1 MSVQERE
8 VPADKLAVVCN
19 PLDLGFETTD
29 EIGPLEGTIG
39 QERAVSAL
47 ELALDINAQ
56 GFNLFISGV
65 PGTGRNTAL
74 RSHVQRIAATKPVP
88 SDWGYLYN
96 FQDPSQPTA
105 FSLPCGMMKE
115 LARDM
120 NDLVEGCR
128 QEAPKAF
135 ESDDC
140 THRVEEVMKGV
151 QEKRQALTTELEQE
165 AKKEGF
171 SFSFTQVGIT
181 PVPVVDGRPINQE
194 EFGGLGDE
202 QREALREKAEALQHS
217 ITHAMQEFRRLNQEA
232 TDRVREV
239 DVELL
244 RFTLTPIIYDLQSK
258 YLDYP
263 DVGAYLGQVETDM
276 AERLDMFKP
285 SEESSDQRPGP
296 GGPPSQED
304 VFTRYRVNDLVDN
317 STCEG
322 APVIFEYSPTY

>member
-96 FQDPSQPTA
+96 FRDPSQPTA
-105 FSLPCGMMKE
+105 ISLPCGMMKE

-128 QEAPKAF
+128 QEVPKAF
-135 ESDDC
+135 ESDDYP
-140 THRVEEVMKGV
+140 HRVEEVMKGV

-202 QREALREKAEALQHS
+202 QREALREKAGAPALH
-217 ITHAMQEFRRLNQEA
+217 HARHAGVQKAQ
-232 TDRVREV
+232 
-239 DVELL
+239 
-244 RFTLTPIIYDLQSK
+244 
-258 YLDYP
+258 
-263 DVGAYLGQVETDM
+263 
-276 AERLDMFKP
+276 
-285 SEESSDQRPGP
+285 P
-296 GGPPSQED
+296 GGGGPCSRGRRRAPEIHSDADNLRPPVQ
-304 VFTRYRVNDLVDN
+304 VPRLL
-317 STCEG
+317 
-322 APVIFEYSPTY
+322 